1 MNIHILINIL
11 IKPFRKKK
19 MALFL
24 EIFNPQP
31 TDKILDVGGTIFNWK
46 LINYKNDVVLLN
58 LSEPEQSVDGEM
70 KNISYVRGDAL
81 SLAYEDNSFD
91 ICFSNSVIEHVGDF
105 KDQQLFAKEISRV
118 GKKLWLQTPA
128 RSFFFEPHYLT
139 PFIHWLPKNFQKKIM
154 KNFTL
159 RGLITR
165 PSKNQVE
172 DFVNDIRLLTFK
184 EIKNLFPGCLIK
196 KERFLFMTK
205 AYYVIRR

>member
-11 IKPFRKKK
+11 IKPFRRKR
-19 MALFL
+19 MTLFL
-24 EIFNPQP
+24 KMFNPQP
-31 TDKILDVGGTIFNWK
+31 TEKILDVGGTIFNWK
-46 LINYKNDVVLLN
+46 LINYKNDLVILN
-58 LSEPEQSVDGEM
+58 LSEPEQAVDGKM
-70 KNISYVRGDAL
+70 NNISYVKGDAL
-81 SLAYEDNSFD
+81 SLEYEENAFD

-139 PFIHWLPKNFQKKIM
+139 PFIHWFPKNFQKKIM
-154 KNFTL
+154 RNFTL

-165 PSKNQVE
+165 PSKNEVN